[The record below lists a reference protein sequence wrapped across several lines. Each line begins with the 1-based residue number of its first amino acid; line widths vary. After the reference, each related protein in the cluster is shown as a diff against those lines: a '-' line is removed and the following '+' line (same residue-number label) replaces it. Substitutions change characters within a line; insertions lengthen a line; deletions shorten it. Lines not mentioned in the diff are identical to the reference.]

1 LGDTPTVPL
10 QSSRRDLLVGSAG
23 AAVGL
28 AGGVLGPAVV
38 GRIDGRT
45 TDGAAFAPL
54 AWAETEWPCSDS
66 DAARTRHRPAGSRP
80 DGDIARSCA
89 FRNETFYGDTW
100 ASPVVSNGRVLVTTA
115 DGLLPFA

>member
-1 LGDTPTVPL
+1 MSL
-10 QSSRRDLLVGSAG
+10 QPSRRDLLVGSAG

-54 AWAETEWPCSDS
+54 AGAETQWPYSDA
-66 DAARTRHRPAGSRP
+66 DAARTRHRPAGSAP
-80 DGDIARSCA
+80 EDDIARSYA
-89 FRNETFYGDTW
+89 FRNETFYGDTG
-100 ASPVVSNGRVLVTTA
+100 ATPVVSNGRVLVTTA
-115 DGLLPFA
+115 DGRLAFA